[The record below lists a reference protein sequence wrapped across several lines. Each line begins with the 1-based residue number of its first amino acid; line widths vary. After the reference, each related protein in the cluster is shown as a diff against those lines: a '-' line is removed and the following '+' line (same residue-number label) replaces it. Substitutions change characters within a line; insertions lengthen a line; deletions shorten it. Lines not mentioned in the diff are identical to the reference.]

1 MKSEKLLCNPL
12 LLLLIAL
19 FLVGCSAREEIG
31 PGTSAS
37 VGGTSEN
44 AETPRR
50 EGENETMQEI
60 EIQVGDTVYT
70 ASLYENQTA
79 QAFAELLPLQLDMQE
94 LNGNEKYFYLQD
106 SLPGNAELVSSIRT
120 GDLMLFGSDCIVLFY
135 QDFSTPYRYTRIGF
149 IQDPEGLS
157 QTLGKGNVAVTFR
170 LS

>member
-1 MKSEKLLCNPL
+1 
-12 LLLLIAL
+12 
-19 FLVGCSAREEIG
+19 
-31 PGTSAS
+31 
-37 VGGTSEN
+37 
-44 AETPRR
+44 
-50 EGENETMQEI
+50 MQEI

-106 SLPGNAELVSSIRT
+106 SLPGNAEPVSSIRT

-135 QDFSTPYRYTRIGF
+135 EDFSTPYRYTRIGF